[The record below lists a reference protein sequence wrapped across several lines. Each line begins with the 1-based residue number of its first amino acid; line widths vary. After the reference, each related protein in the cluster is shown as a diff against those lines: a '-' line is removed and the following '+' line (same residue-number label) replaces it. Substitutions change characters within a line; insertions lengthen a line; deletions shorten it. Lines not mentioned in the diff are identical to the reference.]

1 VYLVCSVK
9 SNPSKLS
16 GEQQPLQQLLSNVK
30 TANNLSLTIRVTI
43 NILLIFFIDCKEI
56 DDNFFYE
63 EFKKEADNLTN
74 IVPGESLLI
83 TIP

>member
-1 VYLVCSVK
+1 VYLVYSVK

-16 GEQQPLQQLLSNVK
+16 GEQPLQQLLSNVK
-30 TANNLSLTIRVTI
+30 TANNLSLTIRVTRI
-43 NILLIFFIDCKEI
+43 ITLIFFIDCKEI

-83 TIP
+83 TIA

>member
-16 GEQQPLQQLLSNVK
+16 GEQQPLQHLLSNVK
-30 TANNLSLTIRVTI
+30 TANNLSLTIKVTI
-43 NILLIFFIDCKEI
+43 ILIFFIDCKEI

>member
-30 TANNLSLTIRVTI
+30 TANNLSLTIKVTI
-43 NILLIFFIDCKEI
+43 ILIFFIDCKEI